1 MSPEEKERI
10 NKLLKEVGGNHTVD
24 ELEVIRKRAFRTLE
38 EWSSQDAASRAAL
51 PQDVQDMKMI
61 ARYSLYMALSGM
73 VPLIAALG
81 TRWKWSLKPHIASE
95 KLPRRLDN
103 RVGCGIIPQ

>member
-10 NKLLKEVGGNHTVD
+10 NKLLKEMGGKFNVD
-24 ELEVIRKRAFRTLE
+24 ELEAMRKRAFRTLE
-38 EWSSQDAASRAAL
+38 EWSSQDAATRDAL

-61 ARYSLYMALSGM
+61 ARYTVLMSVSGM

-81 TRWKWSLKPHIASE
+81 TVEMVVEASYN
-95 KLPRRLDN
+95 L
-103 RVGCGIIPQ
+103 GIKAAPTPPVA